1 MPLRLTGDFDMAY
14 SDDVNKGFTSLFDF
28 LNSPIQNISQRA
40 RHGNLPVDVYVTED
54 GRYVLKADMPG
65 TSKGEINISF
75 NDGVL
80 SIRAAHHSG
89 DEVGDHQYVVHER
102 ESGEYERS
110 ISFPDVDPSSIDAT
124 FDNGTLTVILSRAQE
139 RLGRSIEVH

>member
-1 MPLRLTGDFDMAY
+1 MAY
-14 SDDVNKGFTSLFDF
+14 FDDANKGFTSIFDL
-28 LNSPIQNISQRA
+28 LNSPIQNLGQRVA

-65 TSKGEINISF
+65 TAKGEISIGF

-80 SIRAAHHSG
+80 SIKAAHHSG
-89 DEVGDHQYVVHER
+89 DEVGDHQYVIHER

-110 ISFPDVDPSSIDAT
+110 ISFPDVDPSTIDAT
-124 FDNGTLTVILSRAQE
+124 FDNGTLTVILSRAQQS
-139 RLGRSIEVH
+139 LGHTIEVH

>member
-1 MPLRLTGDFDMAY
+1 MAY
-14 SDDVNKGFTSLFDF
+14 FDDANKGFTSIFDL
-28 LNSPIQNISQRA
+28 LNSPIQNFGQRV

-65 TSKGEINISF
+65 TSKGEISISF
-75 NDGVL
+75 NDGIL
-80 SIRAAHHSG
+80 SIKAAHHSG
-89 DEVGDHQYVVHER
+89 DEVGEHQYVIHER

-110 ISFPDVDPSSIDAT
+110 ISFPDVDPSSIDAS

-139 RLGRSIEVH
+139 TEGHTIEVH